1 MGRLHLQGIIQDMED
16 NFNYKKFIAEGRLFE
31 EAKTIDVYGDGDVVV
46 DISKATPEQERVI
59 NFEFEVSEFSNS
71 EEAQEVVDQIMNLNS
86 SKEVKNYYDN
96 VRGWATVDY
105 LDTYKALNAFVGNK
119 PIAEGKLLKED
130 ITKLRGQ
137 ELLDFFKFT
146 KYMDVDVEALETEF
160 IEAINGGWFT
170 DPSNF
175 EEEKKDF
182 TYESGDRFLDTNE
195 DKMSEYLGF
204 EIDTFRMSDDYTMGD
219 PMGVEF
225 VHSDED
231 FEGWMDEVGSFWD

>member
-1 MGRLHLQGIIQDMED
+1 MD
-16 NFNYKKFIAEGRLFE
+16 NFDYKKYIAEGKLY
-31 EAKTIDVYGDGDVVV
+31 EAINLDIEDDIAILSGDSGEYEGEIEDGKTSFSIIYDDLDYR
-46 DISKATPEQERVI
+46 IS
-59 NFEFEVSEFSNS
+59 
-71 EEAQEVVDQIMNLNS
+71 DQYNENNIEDFLG
-86 SKEVKNYYDN
+86 K
-96 VRGWATVDY
+96 GH
-105 LDTYKALNAFVGNK
+105 AFVELAKKYDHKWGIERDLVGITIK
-119 PIAEGKLLKED
+119 LKDLAEGKLLKED

-137 ELLDFFKFT
+137 ELLDFFSFT
-146 KYMDVDVEALETEF
+146 KYMDVDVKALETEF
-160 IEAINGGWFT
+160 IEAIDGGWFT

-204 EIDTFRMSDDYTMGD
+204 EIDIFRMSDDYTMGD

-231 FEGWMDEVGSFWD
+231 FEGWMDQVGSFWD

>member
-1 MGRLHLQGIIQDMED
+1 ME
-16 NFNYKKFIAEGRLFE
+16 NFDLRKYLAEGRLLKE
-31 EAKTIDVYGDGDVVV
+31 DMTSKAVSVLKSYKGEVKGLEDYIKYLMNTSD
-46 DISKATPEQERVI
+46 DIS
-59 NFEFEVSEFSNS
+59 
-71 EEAQEVVDQIMNLNS
+71 S
-86 SKEVKNYYDN
+86 SIQAIADDMDRDN
-96 VRGWATVDY
+96 DAEDSLRRD
-105 LDTYKALNAFVGNK
+105 LEKLSL
-119 PIAEGKLLKED
+119 AEGKLLKED

-137 ELLDFFKFT
+137 ELLDFFSFT
-146 KYMDVDVEALETEF
+146 KYMNVDVEELETEF

-204 EIDTFRMSDDYTMGD
+204 EIDTSRMIDDYTMGD

>member
-1 MGRLHLQGIIQDMED
+1 MD
-16 NFNYKKFIAEGRLFE
+16 NFDLKK
-31 EAKTIDVYGDGDVVV
+31 
-46 DISKATPEQERVI
+46 
-59 NFEFEVSEFSNS
+59 
-71 EEAQEVVDQIMNLNS
+71 
-86 SKEVKNYYDN
+86 
-96 VRGWATVDY
+96 Y
-105 LDTYKALNAFVGNK
+105 L
-119 PIAEGKLLKED
+119 AEGKLLKED

-137 ELLDFFKFT
+137 ELLDLFSFT
-146 KYMDVDVEALETEF
+146 KYMNVDVEELETEF

-204 EIDTFRMSDDYTMGD
+204 KIDTERMIDDYTMGD

-225 VHSDED
+225 VHSNED

>member
-1 MGRLHLQGIIQDMED
+1 MKELYRFRQYLTENTDYDDLIFWEKEIDSLKDAG
-16 NFNYKKFIAEGRLFE
+16 YKLK
-31 EAKTIDVYGDGDVVV
+31 GDVDGMLNVSKDGV
-46 DISKATPEQERVI
+46 LISRLSPSLKRYEDAKIRKLIPYTGFADFI
-59 NFEFEVSEFSNS
+59 DYFSN
-71 EEAQEVVDQIMNLNS
+71 VS
-86 SKEVKNYYDN
+86 SNPEDRKEVK
-96 VRGWATVDY
+96 GM
-105 LDTYKALNAFVGNK
+105 
-119 PIAEGKLLKED
+119 
-130 ITKLRGQ
+130 LRGQ
-137 ELLDFFKFT
+137 ELLDFFSFT
-146 KYMDVDVEALETEF
+146 KYMNVDVEELETEF

-204 EIDTFRMSDDYTMGD
+204 KIDTERMIDDYTMGD

-225 VHSDED
+225 VHSNED

>member
-1 MGRLHLQGIIQDMED
+1 M
-16 NFNYKKFIAEGRLFE
+16 
-31 EAKTIDVYGDGDVVV
+31 AKQLL
-46 DISKATPEQERVI
+46 KER
-59 NFEFEVSEFSNS
+59 FQQL
-71 EEAQEVVDQIMNLNS
+71 AGL
-86 SKEVKNYYDN
+86 
-96 VRGWATVDY
+96 
-105 LDTYKALNAFVGNK
+105 K
-119 PIAEGKLLKED
+119 PLYTLKED
-130 ITKLRGQ
+130 ISTLRGK
-137 ELLDFFKFT
+137 ELLDLFKFT

-204 EIDTFRMSDDYTMGD
+204 EIDTSRMIDDYTLGE

-231 FEGWMDEVGSFWD
+231 FEGWMDQVGSFWD

>member
-1 MGRLHLQGIIQDMED
+1 MCDCGCGTCGTKQPVVLNESIAPKAILSERLKYHVD
-16 NFNYKKFIAEGRLFE
+16 NARPLTEHVFRAGSENYFNLKK
-31 EAKTIDVYGDGDVVV
+31 
-46 DISKATPEQERVI
+46 
-59 NFEFEVSEFSNS
+59 
-71 EEAQEVVDQIMNLNS
+71 
-86 SKEVKNYYDN
+86 
-96 VRGWATVDY
+96 Y
-105 LDTYKALNAFVGNK
+105 L
-119 PIAEGKLLKED
+119 AEGKLLKED

-137 ELLDFFKFT
+137 ELLDFFSFT
-146 KYMDVDVEALETEF
+146 KYMDVDVKALETEF

-204 EIDTFRMSDDYTMGD
+204 EIDIFRMSDDYTMGE

-231 FEGWMDEVGSFWD
+231 FEGWMDEIGSFWR

>member
-1 MGRLHLQGIIQDMED
+1 MKELYRFRQYLTENTDYDDLIFWEKEIDSLKDAG
-16 NFNYKKFIAEGRLFE
+16 YKLK
-31 EAKTIDVYGDGDVVV
+31 GDVDGMLNVSKDGV
-46 DISKATPEQERVI
+46 LISRLSPSLKKYEDVKIRKLIQYTGFADFI
-59 NFEFEVSEFSNS
+59 DYFSN
-71 EEAQEVVDQIMNLNS
+71 VS
-86 SKEVKNYYDN
+86 SNPEDRKEVK
-96 VRGWATVDY
+96 GM
-105 LDTYKALNAFVGNK
+105 
-119 PIAEGKLLKED
+119 
-130 ITKLRGQ
+130 LRGQ
-137 ELLDFFKFT
+137 ELLDFFSFT
-146 KYMDVDVEALETEF
+146 KYMNVDVEELETEF

-204 EIDTFRMSDDYTMGD
+204 KIDTERMIDDYTMGD

-225 VHSDED
+225 VHSNED